1 MDSPQPPD
9 FSAFLG
15 ALAEA
20 LRERDLPFMLIGGQ
34 AVLLHGQPRLT
45 EDIDITWGV
54 DPSHLGT
61 VRDVCSRLELDP
73 IPEDIE
79 GFVAETFV
87 LPALHQ
93 ASGIRVDFIFST
105 TAYER
110 EAIARAEHHEL
121 AGVPVPFA
129 TAEDLIIHKLFAGRA
144 RDWEDAVSVVR
155 RKGDGLD
162 WEFMT
167 LWAAEFATIP
177 GREEMPAQVE
187 RLRQDAERLPP
198 SDYK

>member
-15 ALAEA
+15 ALAAA

-45 EDIDITWGV
+45 EDIDITLGI
-54 DPSHLGT
+54 DPTQLGT
-61 VRDVCSRLELDP
+61 VLDVCATLDLEP

-79 GFVAETFV
+79 GFVTETFV
-87 LPALHQ
+87 LPALHEE
-93 ASGIRVDFIFST
+93 SGIRVDFIFST
-105 TAYER
+105 TPYER
-110 EAIARAEHHEL
+110 EAIARSEHHEL

-155 RKGDGLD
+155 RKGEGLD
-162 WEFMT
+162 WEFIRR
-167 LWAAEFATIP
+167 WAIEFAGIP
-177 GREEMPAQVE
+177 GREEMPAQVD
-187 RLRQDAERLPP
+187 RLRQDADR
-198 SDYK
+198 

>member
-15 ALAEA
+15 AIAAA

-45 EDIDITWGV
+45 EDIDITLGV
-54 DPSHLGT
+54 DPTSLGT
-61 VRDVCSRLELDP
+61 VLDVCSTLELDP
-73 IPEDIE
+73 IPEDIK

-87 LPALHQ
+87 LPALHEE
-93 ASGIRVDFIFST
+93 SGIRVDFIFST
-105 TAYER
+105 TPYER
-110 EAIARAEHHEL
+110 EAIARSECHEL

-155 RKGDGLD
+155 RKGEGLD
-162 WEFMT
+162 WELIMG
-167 LWAAEFATIP
+167 WAIEFAEIP
-177 GREEMPAQVE
+177 GREEMPAQVD
-187 RLRQDAERLPP
+187 RLRQDADR
-198 SDYK
+198 

>member
-1 MDSPQPPD
+1 
-9 FSAFLG
+9 
-15 ALAEA
+15 
-20 LRERDLPFMLIGGQ
+20 MLIGGQ

-45 EDIDITWGV
+45 EDIDITLGI
-54 DPSHLGT
+54 DTTQMGT
-61 VRDVCSRLELDP
+61 VLEVCSTLDLDP

-87 LPALHQ
+87 LPALHEG
-93 ASGIRVDFIFST
+93 SGIRVDFIFST
-105 TAYER
+105 TSYER

-144 RDWEDAVSVVR
+144 RDREDVVSVVR
-155 RKGDGLD
+155 RKGEGLD
-162 WEFMT
+162 WEYIMR
-167 LWAAEFATIP
+167 WALEFAEIP

-187 RLRQDAERLPP
+187 RLRQDADR
-198 SDYK
+198 